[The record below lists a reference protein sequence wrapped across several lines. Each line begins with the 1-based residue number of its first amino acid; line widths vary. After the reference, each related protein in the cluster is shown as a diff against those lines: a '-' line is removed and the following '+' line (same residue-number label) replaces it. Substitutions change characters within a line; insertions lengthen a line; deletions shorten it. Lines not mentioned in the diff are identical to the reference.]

1 MDLALTG
8 NGVVITD
15 HWMAVPLEGTF
26 HPENI
31 PEPITKALNSM
42 PLYREDGNIVQIF
55 FSEYSLN
62 TILTSVIELNW
73 FNYTMVQ
80 TSDNVDAIIDDFEYS
95 FGEFEECEVI
105 VMPTINYDGL
115 GPVIKIDPTGSH
127 IEVIIEIHYKNPIN
141 PEIDAALV
149 IAKASGDVVFEVGN
163 DFKLYG
169 QTEQVTLH
177 VLDFEPYFLS
187 RATTKQINSKIVLI
201 APFISSYINNLLD
214 KGMELPLPKNIT
226 QHIKN

>member
-1 MDLALTG
+1 MRNTAPKTDITTYDLEVDLALTG

-62 TILTSVIELNW
+62 TILSSVIEQNW

-95 FGEFEECEVI
+95 FGEYEEC
-105 VMPTINYDGL
+105 
-115 GPVIKIDPTGSH
+115 
-127 IEVIIEIHYKNPIN
+127 
-141 PEIDAALV
+141 
-149 IAKASGDVVFEVGN
+149 
-163 DFKLYG
+163 
-169 QTEQVTLH
+169 
-177 VLDFEPYFLS
+177 
-187 RATTKQINSKIVLI
+187 
-201 APFISSYINNLLD
+201 
-214 KGMELPLPKNIT
+214 
-226 QHIKN
+226 